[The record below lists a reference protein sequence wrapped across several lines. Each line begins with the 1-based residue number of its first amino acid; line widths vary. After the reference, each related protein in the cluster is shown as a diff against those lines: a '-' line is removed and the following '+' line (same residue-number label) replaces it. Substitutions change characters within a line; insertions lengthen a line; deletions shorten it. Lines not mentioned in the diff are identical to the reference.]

1 VTVHRYP
8 FRALFGDYARSAA
21 GLAVGLGVLV
31 AVPLTPVIAAI
42 FGGITVLFLVFGLRT
57 LQRHVVR
64 VAMTE
69 DGIAAAGLVTRALR
83 WAALERLTLRYYGTR
98 RQRKDGGSGFMQ
110 LSLRGG
116 GVSLRLE
123 SSIDGFDEIIRQA
136 ARAARNQGLAFDPAT
151 AGNLLGLGIDV
162 DSPADG

>member
-1 VTVHRYP
+1 MTVHRYP
-8 FRALFGDYARSAA
+8 SRALFGDYARSAA

-31 AVPLTPVIAAI
+31 SVPLSPVILTI

-57 LQRHVVR
+57 LQRHLVR
-64 VAMTE
+64 VAVTE

-83 WAALERLTLRYYGTR
+83 WVALECLTLRYYGTR
-98 RQRKDGGSGFMQ
+98 RQRKDGGGGFLQ
-110 LSLRGG
+110 LKLRGG

-136 ARAARNQGLAFDPAT
+136 AHAARRQGLALDPAT

-162 DSPADG
+162 DAPADG